1 MGRARLW
8 PRRDAEAPG
17 RGAHTKPCQP
27 DKEAAIPPHHTCRR
41 PRMLWQAVG
50 VMPGFWGGGRWG
62 NARMGRPTQKTCSTA
77 GPLCI
82 IHSLFLYVRAEIPL
96 SLPVP
101 ITQHTPGPAVVQCL
115 VIHTGAVGERKR
127 VKGRKAPDVPGLLC
141 SVCGGMMRRGALGIK
156 NPLPVIL
163 LRRGCQHTRRL
174 DTHPHGALTSEAAYP
189 LQSSSLQGLLLHE
202 YSCPTLWIFAPT
214 SFNIVPPLRLLSRGE
229 THSYGSAP
237 GRSASCLPRPRPRA
251 G

>member
-1 MGRARLW
+1 MQRHKDLLDSRSVVYYSLTQTIYVW
-8 PRRDAEAPG
+8 AE
-17 RGAHTKPCQP
+17 
-27 DKEAAIPPHHTCRR
+27 
-41 PRMLWQAVG
+41 V
-50 VMPGFWGGGRWG
+50 
-62 NARMGRPTQKTCSTA
+62 
-77 GPLCI
+77 PLC
-82 IHSLFLYVRAEIPL
+82 SA
-96 SLPVP
+96 SLPAYATSCVRP
-101 ITQHTPGPAVVQCL
+101 NL
-115 VIHTGAVGERKR
+115 VIHTGAVGEREL
-127 VKGRKAPDVPGLLC
+127 VKERRGLGRGCPGLLC

-156 NPLPVIL
+156 DPLPVIL

-189 LQSSSLQGLLLHE
+189 LQSSSWQGLLLHE
-202 YSCPTLWIFAPT
+202 YSCPTLRIFAPT

>member
-17 RGAHTKPCQP
+17 REAHTKPCQP

-62 NARMGRPTQKTCSTA
+62 NARMGRPTQKTCSTT

-101 ITQHTPGPAVVQCL
+101 ITQHTPGPAVVQWL
-115 VIHTGAVGERKR
+115 VIHTGAVGEREQSTAR
-127 VKGRKAPDVPGLLC
+127 VRRHSRCRASARCIWPGQVCLETPAGVP
-141 SVCGGMMRRGALGIK
+141 SHR
-156 NPLPVIL
+156 
-163 LRRGCQHTRRL
+163 
-174 DTHPHGALTSEAAYP
+174 AAYA
-189 LQSSSLQGLLLHE
+189 H
-202 YSCPTLWIFAPT
+202 
-214 SFNIVPPLRLLSRGE
+214 
-229 THSYGSAP
+229 
-237 GRSASCLPRPRPRA
+237 LPRFYQLAHQARWSARR
-251 G
+251 